1 MTPFGRH
8 RETRFCH
15 EKRLSK
21 RISPRSGTPAQTR
34 GARVF
39 TPGLPLR
46 VVRRFQTTH
55 PTYKWL
61 NRLQCLNISEADLER
76 FEVRYTCTLSGS
88 LQGFPCQH
96 TKPARTV
103 SPEMAKRRGMCQ
115 PAGQTRL
122 YQGFGVK
129 LQTELGMPG
138 RGATEWGIQKGSPWK
153 SPADSLPSTGSSAA
167 RSKK

>member
-1 MTPFGRH
+1 MTMTPFGRH

-61 NRLQCLNISEADLER
+61 NRLQCLNIGEADLER

-103 SPEMAKRRGMCQ
+103 SPEMAKRRWHVSARRADTPVSGVWCKASDGIGN
-115 PAGQTRL
+115 AGPRR
-122 YQGFGVK
+122 Y
-129 LQTELGMPG
+129 
-138 RGATEWGIQKGSPWK
+138 
-153 SPADSLPSTGSSAA
+153 
-167 RSKK
+167 